1 MIQELKAVEPSEGM
15 RKVFSERIKDDRISV
30 SHGSFHSTG
39 IEDGW
44 ADLVLI
50 AQVRS
55 HIRVP

>member
-15 RKVFSERIKDDRISV
+15 REVFSKRMKDDRISV
-30 SHGSFHSTG
+30 SHGLFHSTG
-39 IEDGW
+39 VKDGW

-55 HIRVP
+55 HIRVS